1 MGSSSSKSVHV
12 PVLVPVLT
20 ETRPA
25 FSYLKELI
33 RLIYMGVNLV
43 FICDHLDRIPKDVD
57 FSKDKCLDHFN
68 ENVFYELSKIDADSW
83 TIVLINQ
90 EDAMS
95 YPRKIIEKI
104 LSHGWEINHLNED
117 NMRPLD
123 YALKVKELPS
133 IELYGFQTM
142 GNPSIDIWIE
152 VLREFGAIE
161 STHSL
166 TKSASKV

>member
-1 MGSSSSKSVHV
+1 MGSSSSKSVPV
-12 PVLVPVLT
+12 PVPVLT

-25 FSYLKELI
+25 FSYLTELF
-33 RLIYMGVNLV
+33 RLINTGVNLV
-43 FICDHLDRIPKDVD
+43 SICDHLNRIPKDVD
-57 FSKDKCLDHFN
+57 FSKDKCLDYFN
-68 ENVFYELSKIDADSW
+68 ENVFNELSKIDADSW
-83 TIVLINQ
+83 TIVLFNQ
-90 EDAMS
+90 EDAMF
-95 YPRKIIEKI
+95 YPREIIEQL

-123 YALKVKELPS
+123 YALTVKELPS

-166 TKSASKV
+166 TKSALKV